1 MTITTVGRLEDCVLL
16 SYRTPAER
24 VRHLVPRGLELMTH
38 GGFAFWNVVA
48 CHVVAM
54 RPRGLRAVAG
64 MSFHQVAYRLYVRA
78 GEESGL
84 YFVRSD
90 VDSRLVS
97 TTGNWMTDFRF
108 HPATIRRRHE
118 PGAIRY
124 DVTDAGDGNAAV
136 CVASA
141 AAANVHADSC
151 FASAA
156 EAARVLKYRPVAF
169 APDDEA
175 KRVRLAE
182 VFRDERRWEE
192 KPVSVVEARFG
203 LFDALGQDELVLE
216 RAIVVAPL
224 DYRWRLGRRLSLRSE
239 NPNDD
244 APVNVAAAARGV
256 S

>member
-1 MTITTVGRLEDCVLL
+1 MTITTVGRLEDCILL

-38 GGFAFWNVVA
+38 GGFGFWNVVA
-48 CHVVAM
+48 CRVVAM
-54 RPRGLRAVAG
+54 RPRGLPTIAG
-64 MSFHQVAYRLYVRA
+64 MTFHQVAYRLYVRA
-78 GEESGL
+78 GDESGL

-108 HPATIRRRHE
+108 HPATIRLRHE

-124 DVTDAGDGNAAV
+124 DVTDAGEEGAV
-136 CVASA
+136 ICVESGAT
-141 AAANVHADSC
+141 VRVDTDSC
-151 FASAA
+151 FDSVE

-169 APDDEA
+169 APDKDS

-182 VFRDERRWEE
+182 VIRDERRWEE

-203 LFDALGQDELVLE
+203 LFDALGQGELVLE

-224 DYRWRLGRRLSLRSE
+224 DYRWRLGRRVDLVTGGGPAGRPLNGGIS
-239 NPNDD
+239 P
-244 APVNVAAAARGV
+244 AIP
-256 S
+256 